1 MKAFNSFSSQ
11 EQINVLMVLI
21 EKYPG
26 HVGSY
31 YASLIFRSGFGNVDS
46 SDVNRILYKHKE
58 IFEPNLNEKK
68 VPAWTLKIQNKVEVK
83 INKSSNLANKETN
96 VDEKI
101 YWSNFD
107 LYDWQ
112 KRALKAWEENQNI
125 GYCVASRKT
134 GKSYLAKRISF
145 IHCYTKGPV
154 VIVVN
159 TLDDIDIWFQ
169 DLNELKK
176 QFGWEINIVRNDLTD
191 QSEIERDSILVV
203 TKYWLKK
210 IPLIIDNTLIV
221 FDNIELKEFKSENFS
236 KIKYRFSVYISTPEN
251 KKVINYFERL
261 LIEYSFTDAML
272 EDIIQEFSLKFSL
285 LPITEVEKEKFDKLE
300 KHIKSINTVEN
311 YDWVDYL
318 SIRDNEESKQFPKQI
333 LIDDINELMNYSQR
347 IKSKIDYFM
356 RLVESFSNY
365 EKIVV
370 FCENPKVIQN
380 MFGHLINNNIDYIVY
395 SVHEDLHYISRS
407 PHEWH
412 SQKVLITD
420 HIKFFSNFNFDYI
433 DYVLIFGTL
442 GNSSRLIQKLEAVFN
457 TRKENKKLLIDILCA
472 EGTVEDP
479 YKYPRAYEVFKEYR
493 STLKMDTPV
502 IKELKKKEVKSVENF
517 IDLSRS
523 KILVIYPKGDEDIYS
538 LNELIM
544 NVLNITDELIEYQE
558 DISIDEILSK
568 LRSGNYSD
576 LYFESKLSQEQIKL
590 LHQIYEFD
598 HSIIIKIYQSNK
610 LTKGRLIEFILNS
623 QKYKFINQKGNV
635 IS

>member
-1 MKAFNSFSSQ
+1 
-11 EQINVLMVLI
+11 MVLI
-21 EKYPG
+21 EKFPG

-58 IFEPNLNEKK
+58 IFVPNLNEKK
-68 VPAWTLKIQNKVEVK
+68 VPAWTLKIQNKVEAK
-83 INKSSNLANKETN
+83 INESYNLANKEIN
-96 VDEKI
+96 ADEKI

-112 KRALKAWEENQNI
+112 KRALKAWKENQNI

-145 IHCYTKGPV
+145 IHCCTKGPV
-154 VIVVN
+154 VVVVN
-159 TLDDIDIWFQ
+159 TLNDIDIWFQ
-169 DLNELKK
+169 DLNELKE
-176 QFGWEINIVRNDLTD
+176 QFGWKVNIVRNDLTD
-191 QSEIERDSILVV
+191 QSEIERDSILLV
-203 TKYWLKK
+203 TKCWLNKV
-210 IPLIIDNTLIV
+210 PLIIDNTLIV
-221 FDNIELKEFKSENFS
+221 FDNIELKEFKNENFS

-251 KKVINYFERL
+251 KKVINYFDRL
-261 LIEYSFTDAML
+261 LLEYSFTDAML

-285 LPITEVEKEKFDKLE
+285 LPITEAEKERFDKLE
-300 KHIKSINTVEN
+300 KHIKGISIEEN
-311 YDWVDYL
+311 NDWIDYL
-318 SIRDNEESKQFPKQI
+318 SIRDKEEHKQLPIQI
-333 LIDDINELMNYSQR
+333 LIEDINELMNYSQR

-356 RLVESFSNY
+356 SLVESFSNY

-380 MFGHLINNNIDYIVY
+380 MFGHLIDHNIDYIVY

-433 DYVLIFGTL
+433 DYVLVFGTL

-457 TRKENKKLLIDILCA
+457 TRKENRKLLIDILCA
-472 EGTVEDP
+472 EGTIEDP
-479 YKYPRAYEVFKEYR
+479 YKYSGAYEVFKDYR
-493 STLKMDTPV
+493 STLKMDIPV
-502 IKELKKKEVKSVENF
+502 IKEVEKIEVIPVENI
-517 IDLSRS
+517 IDLTRS
-523 KILVIYPKGDEDIYS
+523 KILVIYPKGEEDIPF
-538 LNELIM
+538 LNDLIK
-544 NVLNITDELIEYQE
+544 NLLNITDELIEYQE
-558 DISIDEILSK
+558 DISIEEIVCK
-568 LRSGNYSD
+568 LKSGNYSD
-576 LYFESKLSQEQIKL
+576 LYFESKLSQEQIEL

-598 HSIIIKIYQSNK
+598 HSIIIRIYQSNK
-610 LTKGRLIEFILNS
+610 LIIGRLIEFILKS
-623 QKYKFINQKGNV
+623 QKYNFLNQKGTV